1 MQIHSC
7 LRSQAPSR
15 FEQER
20 LGPTDSKAGPT
31 LWEDPGLQVRGSIPP
46 GQIYVFAA
54 KNDKCYQSL
63 IQAVADGK
71 TDDNM
76 QLGGYAPR
84 VANMELVDDIGSDN
98 QLVSIDG
105 MSVIPETWVS
115 QALDVVHSHHLGLDL
130 TLQNAR
136 AIYWWP
142 QMKSHI

>member
-1 MQIHSC
+1 MGTWILL
-7 LRSQAPSR
+7 LRQNSV
-15 FEQER
+15 
-20 LGPTDSKAGPT
+20 
-31 LWEDPGLQVRGSIPP
+31 QVRETQVSGCRAS
-46 GQIYVFAA
+46 GTRFNSSRANVFAA
-54 KNDKCYQSL
+54 KNDQCYQSL

-76 QLGGYAPR
+76 QLGGYSAP

-105 MSVIPETWVS
+105 KLVIPETWVS
-115 QALDVVHSHHLGLDL
+115 QALDVVHSHHLGLVL

-142 QMKSHI
+142 

>member
-1 MQIHSC
+1 
-7 LRSQAPSR
+7 
-15 FEQER
+15 
-20 LGPTDSKAGPT
+20 
-31 LWEDPGLQVRGSIPP
+31 
-46 GQIYVFAA
+46 
-54 KNDKCYQSL
+54 
-63 IQAVADGK
+63 
-71 TDDNM
+71 M

-98 QLVSIDG
+98 QLVSIDRKL
-105 MSVIPETWVS
+105 VIPETWVS